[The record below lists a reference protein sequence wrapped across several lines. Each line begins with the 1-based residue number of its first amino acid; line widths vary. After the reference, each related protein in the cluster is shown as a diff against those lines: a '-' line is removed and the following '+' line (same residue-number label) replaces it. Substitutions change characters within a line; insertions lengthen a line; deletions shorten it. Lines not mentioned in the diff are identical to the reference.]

1 MNRFIPFFCILM
13 AALSYN
19 TGVAQ
24 TLANGGF
31 ETWTTVGGGAAP
43 GNWTIAGAQGGTI
56 AANTALFNEG
66 AKSCRISATMGS
78 YSISQVVYNITPG
91 KTYTFRV
98 SYYIET
104 ASGNGRDARIN
115 CYFRNGSNAGIAM
128 TKEDSVALIGPG
140 GSATTGSF
148 TTTTGSW
155 KTYTYDVVAPA
166 NSTNFY
172 FSITVARGAIV
183 SWDNCYFAE
192 NTTPTI
198 YKYTYSTSAGYNYSP
213 SLSGFTYS
221 PGAGPS
227 ADQSFTFKANALT
240 ANLVITVPTNYEIS
254 PLSGSSFVSLG
265 NSYSVS
271 PSSGSVSATTLYV
284 RLKSGLSVGAY
295 SGNVSFTST
304 GATTQT
310 IPLSGSVVAPGVT
323 LSTTSLSSISYGYS
337 AGPSPAKTFTVS
349 GSSLTGTLYVIAPSD
364 YEISQ
369 DGSSYGSAVGIV
381 PSGGTVGT
389 TTIYLRLKAGLGI
402 GAYNESV
409 TVSTTGYTAQS
420 ITLTGN
426 VWPTTSVES
435 EEIAPVLKVNASGV
449 VVRDMK
455 AGQLVK
461 VYNTVGLLLKSVKSG
476 GDEVKLELTPGNV
489 YLVLIDRKTFKV
501 IL

>member
-13 AALSYN
+13 AAISYN

-43 GNWTIAGAQGGTI
+43 GSWTIAGAQGGTV

-115 CYFRNGSNAGIAM
+115 CYFRNGSNAGVAM

-227 ADQSFTFKANALT
+227 ADQSFTFKASALT

-254 PLSGSSFVSLG
+254 PLAGSSIDKGELI
-265 NSYSVS
+265 
-271 PSSGSVSATTLYV
+271 LI
-284 RLKSGLSVGAY
+284 LIKLIKELS
-295 SGNVSFTST
+295 
-304 GATTQT
+304 
-310 IPLSGSVVAPGVT
+310 
-323 LSTTSLSSISYGYS
+323 
-337 AGPSPAKTFTVS
+337 
-349 GSSLTGTLYVIAPSD
+349 
-364 YEISQ
+364 
-369 DGSSYGSAVGIV
+369 
-381 PSGGTVGT
+381 
-389 TTIYLRLKAGLGI
+389 
-402 GAYNESV
+402 
-409 TVSTTGYTAQS
+409 
-420 ITLTGN
+420 
-426 VWPTTSVES
+426 
-435 EEIAPVLKVNASGV
+435 
-449 VVRDMK
+449 
-455 AGQLVK
+455 
-461 VYNTVGLLLKSVKSG
+461 
-476 GDEVKLELTPGNV
+476 
-489 YLVLIDRKTFKV
+489 
-501 IL
+501 